1 MDEFPYVLLVE
12 GQWDPKLKNKITI
25 YFQSKNKSGGGN
37 CVVELDAEGRKG
49 TVRFKDE
56 EVRQRVLQK
65 QNHELKTG
73 QQTVKMTVSLPPSD
87 VSNVKES
94 TSSVNK
100 PPAGE
105 PKSEDNE
112 EVKATEEE
120 DDGTRRQA
128 VIENIQ
134 NSTQDFLQMLVENV
148 LKGTPAELN
157 DFNIEVIQE
166 SNCAVVTFSCN
177 KDTEN
182 FILSGSCYSV
192 IKKKQMRVRILETTL
207 KVKAEA
213 LPFNINSDLLMLYFE
228 KFGDVEDNMVVSE
241 KEHSAIITFKD
252 PAVVHAVIKSQ
263 HAIKSQHVLKKQP
276 FRVLPYYES
285 LQTALYG
292 KNRPSLKLPETLT
305 ENIDPTIWCHLNKNK
320 KSMDLINKAMST
332 SFCKL
337 DFGSPDVKI
346 TPLPSLLQQ
355 GGQTRKLI
363 QSWRENTSSLF
374 SESISRFKSFEL
386 LVQKDAWSEIEPEI
400 QKAVAAVP
408 VTLVPNIVQGAM
420 AVVGLKEDVT
430 SIESDLKEIVERITQ
445 KIQRETGSVTDNIDM
460 PPSIHQLIVCHGLKQ
475 QILNKFPEMEIN
487 YHENNKKLTLY
498 GLRNEVLETKNAIL
512 QDVVNLIRRPVEVH
526 QSVLDFLHNSDL
538 EKMTKSL
545 FFTKGIDASLEPDGD
560 RVLLIG
566 KTESDIKDG
575 QLQLKTELGHLSFDV
590 EDAGV
595 LTRLD
600 WQDLISNIKNKES
613 GVTIQTTVKQV
624 LISGFAQDIHG
635 VEKQL
640 RDFVIENSNIEKTLK
655 AHKTVI
661 KFIKRHR
668 TKDWLEDVKGKVNV
682 QFKDETIVID
692 GPRLHVSQYVPLF
705 EKLLT
710 STHHCVFKVAKPGAK
725 KYFKEKESMWAP
737 IAKNDM
743 DCLVELVDEDDHLAP
758 VKPKIKSVYEFKTPD
773 GVEITVNKA
782 DICLFKVDA
791 IVCGSNEALL
801 LDGGL
806 AKALSNADDKLQDAC
821 DQVGTRKKLTISDAI
836 VLDAGGR
843 LLCKHIIFALA
854 PHYRPNYQNAVSLL
868 GKTVR
873 KSLNLADQEN
883 CQSVAIPAIGS
894 GAFGFPPDLCAETI
908 VKSIKDFCEIIGG
921 NFVTKQIHLVDNN
934 DTTVQA
940 FQAAV
945 QKIYGV
951 SASSNQQQ
959 GQSQASSSQSQASSS
974 QSQVHRPLATPQGSS
989 PSIQTKEGLTITLK
1003 TCNIE
1008 DTTMDVVVNTLSS
1021 DLNLGV
1027 GAVSNALLKAAGP
1040 QLQVLVNQQAT
1051 APVNIG
1057 TVIVTAGANLKN
1069 KLVFHAVAPHY
1080 NQGKGNEQKVLE
1092 NIIDECLNQAEQRQQ
1107 KSIVFSAIGTGNL
1120 GFPKQ
1125 VVIGSMLDLTLKFS
1139 SKRGTR
1145 NVQEVAFALHPQDA
1159 QTIQVFTDEFNKKFA
1174 IQPASANNPTQQ
1186 TISGPFS
1193 KVTTVSGVHGT
1204 TVGGIKFQVLSGDI
1218 TAEKTDVIVNSTNKD
1233 FTLKAGVSKAI
1244 LEKAGPN
1251 VEAECQQLG
1260 TQPNKGYIMTQAG
1273 NLQCKK
1279 IIHIAAQSNAVHIEK
1294 LVKRALEKCAKE
1306 KFTSISFP
1314 AIGTGQ
1320 GGLSPGQAADAMM
1333 DAVVNMVGQ
1342 SPQSS
1347 LKLIRIV
1354 IFQAPMLND
1363 FYKSMQNRE
1372 YTIKQKDSTL
1382 YSRIKTYVSNVTSF
1396 LTGSW
1401 EKEVRQHG
1409 GKDFVI
1415 EGIKIVPACFS
1426 ICGPTPAAVDK
1437 TKKFLEEMITPDHVF
1452 QKITDTAIL
1461 SFSDK
1466 DQQRI
1471 QDMQSTLDVSIRLEY
1486 KAKKGSDDSSGVA
1499 TLIVEGLSRDVLIAS
1514 HEIQDMLKRAKEDE
1528 ILKKDIEHV
1537 GELVEWQYEQAGQYK
1552 SFDPRTNF
1560 ELEKALGGGATD
1572 IKISIQG
1579 QDYKVKLPEGPAV
1592 STTGGNQVNIR
1603 RIDKLKAT
1611 ESIPQ
1616 HWSPMNNKDLFQ
1628 GFILKTT
1635 DPEYNDVLTRFR
1647 ATCPNN
1653 NVSKIE
1659 RIQNPG
1665 MWKNYQNNK
1674 CVMELKNGHQNNE
1687 KRLFHGT
1694 SEQTINHINKSG
1706 FNRSYAG
1713 KNAAAYGNGTYFAL
1727 NASYSA
1733 NNTYSVP
1740 NAQGQKHMYLC
1751 RVLTGDYTRGNGGM
1765 IVPPPKNTTTAD
1777 LYDTVVDNQAA
1788 PTIFVVFR
1796 DDNAYPEYLI
1806 TFT

>member
-1 MDEFPYVLLVE
+1 MPAGSGKPISHRAVDMADEFPYVLRVE
-12 GQWDPKLKNKITI
+12 GQWHPKLKNKMTI

-37 CVVELDAEGRKG
+37 CVVELDTEGRKG
-49 TVRFKDE
+49 TVRFKE
-56 EVRQRVLQK
+56 EEARQRVLQK
-65 QNHELKTG
+65 QTHELKIG
-73 QQTVKMTVSLPPSD
+73 QQTVKMTVSLPPSEF
-87 VSNVKES
+87 SNVKES
-94 TSSVNK
+94 TSLVNN

-105 PKSEDNE
+105 PKSEVSE
-112 EVKATEEE
+112 EVEATEEE

-134 NSTQDFLQMLVENV
+134 KSNQEFLQMLVENV
-148 LKGTPAELN
+148 LKGTPAESK

-177 KDTEN
+177 TDTEN
-182 FILSGSCYSV
+182 FILSAPCYSL

-207 KVKAEA
+207 KVKAEP
-213 LPFNINSDLLMLYFE
+213 LPLNINSDFLMLYFD
-228 KFGDVEDNMVVSE
+228 KFGDVEDNMVISE

-252 PAVVHAVIKSQ
+252 PAVFHTVIKSQ
-263 HAIKSQHVLKKQP
+263 HVVKKQP

-305 ENIDPTIWCHLNKNK
+305 ENIDSTIWSHLNENK
-320 KSMDLINKAMST
+320 KSLDLINKAMST
-332 SFCKL
+332 SFCEL
-337 DFGSPDVKI
+337 DFGFPAVKI

-374 SESISRFKSFEL
+374 SESMSRFKSFEL

-420 AVVGLKEDVT
+420 AIAGLKEDVT
-430 SIESDLKEIVERITQ
+430 RIESDLKEIVERITQ

-512 QDVVNLIRRPVEVH
+512 QDVVSLIRRPVEVH
-526 QSVLDFLHNSDL
+526 QSVLDFLRNSDL

-545 FFTKGIDASLEPDGD
+545 FFTKGIDASLEADGD

-600 WQDLISNIKNKES
+600 WQDLVSNIKNKES

-624 LISGFAQDIHG
+624 LISGLAQVIHG

-640 RDFVIENSNIEKTLK
+640 HDFVHENSRVLK

-661 KFIKRHR
+661 KFIKQHR
-668 TKDWLEDVKGKVNV
+668 TKDWLEDVKGKVSV

-692 GPRLHVSQYVPLF
+692 GPRLHVSQYVPVF
-705 EKLLT
+705 RKLLT
-710 STHHCVFKVAKPGAK
+710 STHHCVFKVAKPGANK
-725 KYFKEKESMWAP
+725 FFKEKESMWAP
-737 IAKNDM
+737 IAKNNM

-782 DICLFKVDA
+782 DMCSFKVDA

-821 DQVGTRKKLTISDAI
+821 DQVVKRKKLTISDAI

-843 LLCKHIIFALA
+843 LLCKHVIFALP
-854 PHYRPNYQNAVSLL
+854 PHYRPPNNQNAVSLL

-894 GAFGFPPDLCAETI
+894 GAFGFPPNVCAETI
-908 VKSIKDFCEIIGG
+908 VKSIKDFCDINGG
-921 NFVTKQIHLVDNN
+921 NFVPKQIHLVDNN

-945 QKIYGV
+945 QKVYGV
-951 SASSNQQQ
+951 SASSNPQQ
-959 GQSQASSSQSQASSS
+959 GQSQASSSQSQ
-974 QSQVHRPLATPQGSS
+974 VHKPLATPQGSS
-989 PSIQTKEGLTITLK
+989 PSFLTKEGLTITLK

-1008 DTTMDVVVNTLSS
+1008 DTT
-1021 DLNLGV
+1021 
-1027 GAVSNALLKAAGP
+1027 
-1040 QLQVLVNQQAT
+1040 
-1051 APVNIG
+1051 
-1057 TVIVTAGANLKN
+1057 
-1069 KLVFHAVAPHY
+1069 
-1080 NQGKGNEQKVLE
+1080 VLE

-1120 GFPKQ
+1120 GFPKD
-1125 VVIGSMLDLTLKFS
+1125 VVIGSMLDLALKFS

-1145 NVQEVAFALHPQDA
+1145 NVQEVAFALHPKDA

-1186 TISGPFS
+1186 TIPGPFS
-1193 KVTTVSGVHGT
+1193 KVTTAAGVHET

-1218 TAEKTDVIVNSTNKD
+1218 TAEKTDVIVNSSNKG

-1244 LEKAGPN
+1244 LDKAGPN

-1260 TQPNKGYIMTQAG
+1260 SQPNKVYIMTQAG

-1279 IIHIAAQSNAVHIEK
+1279 IIHIAAQNNAADIAK
-1294 LVKRALEKCAKE
+1294 LVKSALEKCAKE

-1320 GGLSPGQAADAMM
+1320 GGLSPGQAADAMIK
-1333 DAVVNMVGQ
+1333 AVLNMVGQ

-1354 IFQAPMLND
+1354 VFKAHMLND
-1363 FYKSMQNRE
+1363 FYKKMRV
-1372 YTIKQKDSTL
+1372 YTVKQHDSTL
-1382 YSRIKTYVSNVTSF
+1382 YAKIKTYVSNVKSY

-1401 EKEVRQHG
+1401 EKEVKQHG

-1437 TKKFLEEMITPDHVF
+1437 TKTFLEDMITPDHVF

-1471 QDMQSTLDVSIRLEY
+1471 QDMQSTLDVSIKLEY
-1486 KAKKGSDDSSGVA
+1486 KAKKGSDDSSGEA
-1499 TLIVEGLSRDVLIAS
+1499 TLIVEGLSRDVLIAC

-1537 GELVEWQYEQAGQYK
+1537 RELVDWQYEQAGQYK
-1552 SFDPRTNF
+1552 SFDPCANF
-1560 ELEKALGGGATD
+1560 ELEKALDGGAKD

-1579 QDYKVKLPEGPAV
+1579 QDYQVKMPEGPAV
-1592 STTGGNQVNIR
+1592 RTTGGNQMNIR

-1616 HWSPMNNKDLFQ
+1616 HWSPMNNTDLFNVFQ
-1628 GFILKTT
+1628 LNTK
-1635 DPEYNDVLTRFR
+1635 DSEYNDVLKQFR
-1647 ATCPNN
+1647 ASCPNN
-1653 NVSKIE
+1653 NVLKIE
-1659 RIQNPG
+1659 RVQNPG
-1665 MWKNYQNNK
+1665 MWRNYQNNK
-1674 CVMELKNGHQNNE
+1674 SVMEIKNGHQNNE

-1694 SEQTINHINKSG
+1694 SEQTISHINKRG

-1713 KNAAAYGNGTYFAL
+1713 QNAAVYGKGTYFAL

-1740 NAQGQKHMYLC
+1740 NAQGIKHMYLC
-1751 RVLTGDYTRGNGGM
+1751 RVLTGDFTAGSSAM

-1777 LYDTVVDNQAA
+1777 LYDTVVDNPAA

>member
-1 MDEFPYVLLVE
+1 MADEFPYVLLVE

-37 CVVELDAEGRKG
+37 CVVELDTEGRKG

-56 EVRQRVLQK
+56 EARQRVLQK
-65 QNHELKTG
+65 QTHELKIG
-73 QQTVKMTVSLPPSD
+73 QQTVKMTVSLPPSE

-94 TSSVNK
+94 TSLVNN

-105 PKSEDNE
+105 SKSEVNE
-112 EVKATEEE
+112 EVEGTEEE
-120 DDGTRRQA
+120 EDGTRRQA

-134 NSTQDFLQMLVENV
+134 NSNQEFLQMLVENI
-148 LKGTPAELN
+148 LKETPAKSK
-157 DFNIEVIQE
+157 DINIEVIQE

-182 FILSGSCYSV
+182 FILSASCYSL

-213 LPFNINSDLLMLYFE
+213 LPVDITSDYLGLYFD
-228 KFGDVEDNMVVSE
+228 KFGDIEDNMVISE

-252 PAVVHAVIKSQ
+252 PAVFHTVIKSQ
-263 HAIKSQHVLKKQP
+263 HVMKKQP

-292 KNRPSLKLPETLT
+292 KNRPSLTLPEALT
-305 ENIDPTIWCHLNKNK
+305 ENVDPTIWRHLNKNK
-320 KSMDLINKAMST
+320 KSLDLINKAMST

-337 DFGSPDVKI
+337 DFGSQAVKI

-363 QSWRENTSSLF
+363 QSWREDTSSLF
-374 SESISRFKSFEL
+374 SESMSRFKSFEL

-400 QKAVAAVP
+400 QEAVAAVP

-420 AVVGLKEDVT
+420 AVVGLKEDVNR
-430 SIESDLKEIVERITQ
+430 IESDLKEIVERITQ
-445 KIQRETGSVTDNIDM
+445 KIQREKGSETDNIDM
-460 PPSIHQLIVCHGLKQ
+460 PPSIYQLIVCHGLKQ

-487 YHENNKKLTLY
+487 YHENNKKLALY

-512 QDVVNLIRRPVEVH
+512 QDVVSLIRRPVEVH
-526 QSVLDFLHNSDL
+526 QSVLDFLRNSDL

-545 FFTKGIDASLEPDGD
+545 FFTKGIDASLEADGD

-566 KTESDIKDG
+566 KTESDIKNG

-600 WQDLISNIKNKES
+600 WQDLVSNIKNKES

-624 LISGFAQDIHG
+624 LISGLAQVIHG

-661 KFIKRHR
+661 KFIKQHR
-668 TKDWLEDVKGKVNV
+668 TKDWFEDVKGKVNV
-682 QFKDETIVID
+682 QFKDDIIVID

-725 KYFKEKESMWAP
+725 KFFKEKESMWAP
-737 IAKNDM
+737 LAKNDM
-743 DCLVELVDEDDHLAP
+743 DCLVELVDEDNHLAP

-782 DICLFKVDA
+782 DMCSFKVDA

-821 DQVGTRKKLTISDAI
+821 DEVVKAKKLTISDAI

-843 LLCKHIIFALA
+843 LLCKHVIFALA
-854 PHYRPNYQNAVSLL
+854 PHFNTSNYQDSVSLL

-873 KSLNLADQEN
+873 KSLNLAEQEN

-894 GAFGFPPDLCAETI
+894 GAFGFPPNLCAETI
-908 VKSIKDFCEIIGG
+908 VKSIKKFCDIIGG

-951 SASSNQQQ
+951 SASSNPQQ

-989 PSIQTKEGLTITLK
+989 PSVQTKEGLTITLK

-1080 NQGKGNEQKVLE
+1080 NQGTANEQKVLE

-1107 KSIVFSAIGTGNL
+1107 KSIIFSAIGTGNL
-1120 GFPKQ
+1120 GFPKD
-1125 VVIGSMLDLTLKFS
+1125 VVIGSMLDLALKFS
-1139 SKRGTR
+1139 SKRSTR
-1145 NVQEVAFALHPQDA
+1145 NVQVVAFALHPKDA

-1174 IQPASANNPTQQ
+1174 IQTASANNPTQQ
-1186 TISGPFS
+1186 TIPGPFS
-1193 KVTTVSGVHGT
+1193 KVTTVSGVHET

-1218 TAEKTDVIVNSTNKD
+1218 TAEKTAVIVNSSNKD

-1244 LEKAGPN
+1244 LDKAGPN

-1260 TQPNKGYIMTQAG
+1260 SQPNKGYIMTQAG

-1294 LVKRALEKCAKE
+1294 IVKRALEKCAKE
-1306 KFTSISFP
+1306 RFTSISFP

-1333 DAVVNMVGQ
+1333 DAVVNMVRQ

-1354 IFQAPMLND
+1354 VFQAPMLID
-1363 FYKSMQNRE
+1363 FYKSMQSRE
-1372 YTIKQKDSTL
+1372 YTIKQQDSTL
-1382 YSRIKTYVSNVTSF
+1382 YAKIKTYVSNVKSY

-1401 EKEVRQHG
+1401 EKEVKQHG

-1415 EGIKIVPACFS
+1415 EGIKIVPASFS
-1426 ICGPTPAAVDK
+1426 ICGPTPAAVDRTK
-1437 TKKFLEEMITPDHVF
+1437 TFLEDMITPDHVF

-1466 DQQRI
+1466 DQQQI
-1471 QDMQSTLDVSIRLEY
+1471 QDMQSTLDVSIKLEY
-1486 KAKKGSDDSSGVA
+1486 KAKKGSDDSSGEA

-1514 HEIQDMLKRAKEDE
+1514 HEIQDMLKKAKEDE
-1528 ILKKDIEHV
+1528 ILKKDIGHTS
-1537 GELVEWQYEQAGQYK
+1537 ELVDWQYEQAGQYK
-1552 SFDPRTNF
+1552 SFDPHVNF
-1560 ELEKALGGGATD
+1560 ELEKALSGGDTD

-1579 QDYKVKLPEGPAV
+1579 QDYKVKMPEGPAV
-1592 STTGGNQVNIR
+1592 STTGGNQMNIR

-1616 HWSPMNNKDLFQ
+1616 HWSPMNNTDLFKR
-1628 GFILKTT
+1628 FILQTT

-1653 NVSKIE
+1653 NVLKIE

-1674 CVMELKNGHQNNE
+1674 SVMEVKNGHQNNE

-1713 KNAAAYGNGTYFAL
+1713 KNAAAFGNGTYFAL

-1751 RVLTGDYTRGNGGM
+1751 RVLTGDYTRGSSGM
-1765 IVPPPKNTTTAD
+1765 IVPPAKNTTTAD
-1777 LYDTVVDNQAA
+1777 LYDTVVDNPAA
-1788 PTIFVVFR
+1788 PSIFVVFR